1 MFGDDIAAYLPEHIK
16 PFAKLLKEFPENYEK
31 WLYSTSLPNEL
42 YQGDVLQTAVIV
54 SVDDTGNVERAEIPA
69 MVISC
74 TCDAQPGRD
83 DTLLI
88 AAVYDF
94 DDYRTNHG
102 LAGEELENHLRALQ
116 RNEIANLFYLPA
128 AQRLRPSVVDFQLI
142 SPLAVSFLYPDRF
155 KDRLTSLSQVGHY
168 FFLMKLAHHLA
179 RPEPGDAKR
188 RQPTT

>member
-16 PFAKLLKEFPENYEK
+16 PFAKLLKDFPENYEK
-31 WLYSTSLPNEL
+31 WIYSASLPNEL
-42 YQGDVLQTAVIV
+42 YQGDVLQTAIIV
-54 SVDDTGNVERAEIPA
+54 NVDHAGNVERAEIPA

-94 DDYRTNHG
+94 DDYRTHHTLTG
-102 LAGEELENHLRALQ
+102 ADLDNHLRSLQ

-128 AQRLRPSVVDFQLI
+128 GQNLKPSVVDFQLMSPI
-142 SPLAVSFLYPDRF
+142 SVSYLYPDRF
-155 KDRLTSLSQVGHY
+155 RNRLTSLSQVGHY
-168 FFLMKLAHHLA
+168 FLLMKLAHLMT
-179 RPEPGDAKR
+179 RPEPRDAR
-188 RQPTT
+188 RLQPE